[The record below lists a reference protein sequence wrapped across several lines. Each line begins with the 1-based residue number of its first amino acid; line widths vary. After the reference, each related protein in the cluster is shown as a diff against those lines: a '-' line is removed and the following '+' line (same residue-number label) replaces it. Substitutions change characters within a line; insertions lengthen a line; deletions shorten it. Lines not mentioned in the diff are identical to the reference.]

1 MLERKEREKERTKRK
16 REVEERDREGKRL
29 SVVNPKLLKWCVN
42 IAG

>member
-16 REVEERDREGKRL
+16 REMEEREREGKRL
-29 SVVNPKLLKWCVN
+29 SVVNPKLLKWRVN